1 MESYKFKFIDL
12 FAGIGGFHLA
22 MHELGGECVFASEMD
37 KHARTTYEHNF
48 RKISPELFK
57 NDMFN
62 DDIRKVSV
70 SEIPD
75 FDVLCAGFPCQPF
88 SQAGYKRG
96 FDDNHSSERGNLFFN
111 ITEILDE
118 KRPKAFFLENVR
130 GIVNHDNGNTF
141 KVIRN
146 ILENEL
152 GYSFYFK
159 VVKATDYGLPQHRPR
174 AFMIGFRD
182 EGFMRGFEFPPNK
195 PLKYNMSYVWGG
207 ICSRDIGFT
216 LRVGGRGSSIHDRR
230 NWDAYLVN
238 NEVKQLSS
246 VEGKRMQGFP
256 EDFEF
261 PVSETQAIKQLGNS
275 VAVDAVYEVARQMIN
290 YLNVL
295 EERTVDMKPTKNRG
309 EWTEL
314 LVFVKLILEKE
325 LYLSDSNLVRKEDF
339 FRILKVTNENIDE
352 EYILFDNSTINIQSK
367 KGGIIN
373 QLDVSSFLNE
383 AAVIKIIKDLKQA
396 KGRSFELENFKLI
409 QDGLGLS
416 IVKGGNSNQKRDII
430 LDINH
435 DRTFKLNQGFGIKSY
450 LGSKPT
456 LLNASGNTNFIFEVI
471 GFDEKRLDEVN
482 HIESRHKLMDRLK
495 YINAFGGEL
504 VYRGAEKESMDYNL
518 KIVDTA
524 MPEIIGEMLLG
535 FYRNRKSDLPGNLR
549 FIHKR
554 GKLSE
559 RVDYGDYDGLVVKA
573 KNLLINVLLGF
584 FAGQKWDG
592 EFSSNGTIVMKENGE
607 ILAFHVVDLKS
618 LKEYLFT
625 HMKFDTPSMSRH
637 RYGKLYK
644 EKNGKLFF
652 KLNLQLRFK

>member
-1 MESYKFKFIDL
+1 LESYKFKFIDL

-230 NWDAYLVN
+230 N
-238 NEVKQLSS
+238 
-246 VEGKRMQGFP
+246 
-256 EDFEF
+256 
-261 PVSETQAIKQLGNS
+261 
-275 VAVDAVYEVARQMIN
+275 
-290 YLNVL
+290 
-295 EERTVDMKPTKNRG
+295 
-309 EWTEL
+309 
-314 LVFVKLILEKE
+314 
-325 LYLSDSNLVRKEDF
+325 
-339 FRILKVTNENIDE
+339 
-352 EYILFDNSTINIQSK
+352 
-367 KGGIIN
+367 
-373 QLDVSSFLNE
+373 
-383 AAVIKIIKDLKQA
+383 
-396 KGRSFELENFKLI
+396 
-409 QDGLGLS
+409 
-416 IVKGGNSNQKRDII
+416 
-430 LDINH
+430 
-435 DRTFKLNQGFGIKSY
+435 
-450 LGSKPT
+450 
-456 LLNASGNTNFIFEVI
+456 
-471 GFDEKRLDEVN
+471 
-482 HIESRHKLMDRLK
+482 
-495 YINAFGGEL
+495 
-504 VYRGAEKESMDYNL
+504 
-518 KIVDTA
+518 
-524 MPEIIGEMLLG
+524 
-535 FYRNRKSDLPGNLR
+535 
-549 FIHKR
+549 
-554 GKLSE
+554 
-559 RVDYGDYDGLVVKA
+559 
-573 KNLLINVLLGF
+573 
-584 FAGQKWDG
+584 
-592 EFSSNGTIVMKENGE
+592 
-607 ILAFHVVDLKS
+607 
-618 LKEYLFT
+618 
-625 HMKFDTPSMSRH
+625 
-637 RYGKLYK
+637 
-644 EKNGKLFF
+644 
-652 KLNLQLRFK
+652 